1 MNFFRS
7 PIVRGSALLILVLL
21 IGVFGFYW
29 IEENYSL
36 FDSLYMTVI
45 TLSTVGY
52 SEVGNLSEEGKV
64 FTVLFILIGFITVA
78 IALRFIVEYL
88 ISDWSLQALKQKKNM
103 NMIKELN
110 QHTIVCGFGRTGRQ
124 AVARLKRHRQ
134 PYVVIEQDE
143 KLIESWKANVLFQR
157 GIALTEACLHSSG
170 IKKAKHLISALPDN
184 AKNLFVVLTARKLNP
199 ALTIVS
205 RVCEEVNQSK
215 LKWAGADHI
224 IMPDK
229 IGGDY
234 MAALLTVPDLIY
246 FLGALNWWE
255 KEAQPNI
262 EEVSLN
268 KIPSKFQQ
276 KSLAELA
283 LRKVTGCNVIGY
295 RNEKG
300 NLLVNPDSELILSA
314 KGKLI
319 ILGSSTAI
327 KKLNQMFQLD

>member
-157 GIALTEACLHSSG
+157 GSALTEACLHSSG
-170 IKKAKHLISALPDN
+170 IKKAKHLISALPDD

-262 EEVSLN
+262 KEVSLN

-295 RNEKG
+295 RNEKV

>member
-1 MNFFRS
+1 MHFFRS

-88 ISDWSLQALKQKKNM
+88 ISDLSFQALKQKKNM

-143 KLIESWKANVLFQR
+143 KLIESWKADVLFQR
-157 GIALTEACLHSSG
+157 GSALTEACLHSSG
-170 IKKAKHLISALPDN
+170 IKKAKHLISALPDD
-184 AKNLFVVLTARKLNP
+184 AKNLFVVLTAWKLNP
-199 ALTIVS
+199 ALTIVN

-276 KSLAELA
+276 KSFAELA

-319 ILGSSTAI
+319 ILGSSSAI

>member
-143 KLIESWKANVLFQR
+143 KLIESWKANVLFQQ
-157 GIALTEACLHSSG
+157 GSALTEACLHSSG
-170 IKKAKHLISALPDN
+170 IKKAKHLISALPDD

>member
-143 KLIESWKANVLFQR
+143 KLIESWKADVLFQR
-157 GIALTEACLHSSG
+157 GSALTEACLHSSG
-170 IKKAKHLISALPDN
+170 IKKAKHLISALPDD

>member
-103 NMIKELN
+103 NMIKELT

-157 GIALTEACLHSSG
+157 GSALTEACLHSSG
-170 IKKAKHLISALPDN
+170 IKKAKHLISALPDD

-229 IGGDY
+229 IGRDY

-262 EEVSLN
+262 EEISLN